1 MKKRILSVLL
11 LTFLLVS
18 LLPTTALAAQNE
30 ITVYNWGQ
38 YISDGTD
45 DSMDVIKEFE
55 AETGIKVNYLTFDSN
70 ESMYTKL
77 KTGGTSYDV
86 IIPSDYMI
94 AKLISEDMLEP
105 IDFANTPNYQY
116 IDEAFRNQ
124 AYDPENKYSVPYTWG
139 TVGLIYNTQYVSD
152 EDAKSWS
159 CLWNSKY
166 AGKLLM
172 FDNPRDA
179 FAIAE
184 SMLGYSYNTEDAQE
198 LKNAADLLAT
208 QKPVLQAYVM
218 DQIFDKLERGEAWAA
233 PYYAGD
239 YLTMVEENPDLAFS
253 FPEEGFNIFIDAMCI
268 PKGCQNKE
276 GAEAFINFLCRPDV
290 FGGEPGLHRLLHAGD
305 RREGVHGRRG
315 HVESP
320 VSYPDDETC
329 SRAAKRLQELGI
341 EATQTMNDLWLSVK
355 TDGANTTLYL
365 ALTHC
370 RRCCCHR
377 LLPHFRRRH
386 KAQKSKTLPQ
396 MARDA
401 IKAKGTSGHS
411 GVPFFYLWKIRK
423 RLIPRLSYACFS
435 SSISRL
441 CWRTTER
448 RTETSSS
455 SSSTRLF
462 GASVSSM
469 VC

>member
-116 IDEAFRNQ
+116 IDEAFRDQ

-166 AGKLLM
+166 AGKLL
-172 FDNPRDA
+172 DVRQSSRRVRHRRVDA
-179 FAIAE
+179 
-184 SMLGYSYNTEDAQE
+184 G
-198 LKNAADLLAT
+198 
-208 QKPVLQAYVM
+208 LQ
-218 DQIFDKLERGEAWAA
+218 
-233 PYYAGD
+233 
-239 YLTMVEENPDLAFS
+239 
-253 FPEEGFNIFIDAMCI
+253 
-268 PKGCQNKE
+268 
-276 GAEAFINFLCRPDV
+276 
-290 FGGEPGLHRLLHAGD
+290 
-305 RREGVHGRRG
+305 
-315 HVESP
+315 
-320 VSYPDDETC
+320 
-329 SRAAKRLQELGI
+329 LQ
-341 EATQTMNDLWLSVK
+341 
-355 TDGANTTLYL
+355 
-365 ALTHC
+365 H
-370 RRCCCHR
+370 
-377 LLPHFRRRH
+377 
-386 KAQKSKTLPQ
+386 
-396 MARDA
+396 
-401 IKAKGTSGHS
+401 
-411 GVPFFYLWKIRK
+411 
-423 RLIPRLSYACFS
+423 
-435 SSISRL
+435 
-441 CWRTTER
+441 
-448 RTETSSS
+448 
-455 SSSTRLF
+455 
-462 GASVSSM
+462 
-469 VC
+469 